1 MLTSARIVL
10 KHHRFEVGAAVILG
24 LFAAVAA
31 LVISYRLNAI
41 GVPAGCFERWLS
53 GGGAEGAGDCAG
65 PVEAFATINEEEA
78 GKLLAFMAV
87 LPFIVGLLAGVSI
100 VGRELEA
107 RTAHSAWA
115 LTPSRHR
122 WLARQVGPILLVMTV
137 AVALAAGAA
146 SVLETTREPWYSSTF
161 ADLMLHG
168 WPVIGRALAA
178 FSVGLLVGA
187 VVGRSLPALI
197 VGALVCV
204 VLVMVEGTAQEAW
217 YQANLEVVGDASI
230 SGGSVMEAATRLT
243 ASTSGRRGW
252 VRTDISTAKGL
263 RPCWYRATSRM
274 STNGCVDHGWKMV
287 QLGVPASK
295 AGQLATL
302 DALGFAGVALVIG
315 LATVPVIDRRRP
327 V

>member
-41 GVPAGCFERWLS
+41 GVPAGCFERWLA

-65 PVEAFATINEEEA
+65 PVQAFATINEDEA

-107 RTAHSAWA
+107 RTAQTAWA
-115 LTPSRHR
+115 LTASRRR
-122 WLARQVGPILLVMTV
+122 WLARQAGPILLVMTV

-146 SVLETTREPWYSSTF
+146 SVLETTRAPWYSSTF

-204 VLVMVEGTAQEAW
+204 VLVMVGATGQQAW
-217 YQANLEVVGDASI
+217 YEANLEVFGDASFGD
-230 SGGSVMEAATRLT
+230 SGTFDGIPFESAWLGPDGHLDRE
-243 ASTSGRRGW
+243 
-252 VRTDISTAKGL
+252 GL
-263 RPCWYRATSRM
+263 ANSQVPNDVQDPDQWLL
-274 STNGCVDHGWKMV
+274 DHGWKMV
-287 QLGVPASK
+287 RLAVPASK

-302 DALGFAGVALVIG
+302 DALGFAVVALVVG
-315 LATVPVIDRRRP
+315 LATVPVVDRRRP

>member
-41 GVPAGCFERWLS
+41 GVPAGCFERWLA

-65 PVEAFATINEEEA
+65 PVQAFADVNEDQA

-107 RTAHSAWA
+107 RTAQTAWA
-115 LTPSRHR
+115 LTPSRRR
-122 WLARQVGPILLVMTV
+122 WLARQVGPILLIVTV
-137 AVALAAGAA
+137 VVALAAGAA
-146 SVLETTREPWYSSTF
+146 TVLETTREPWYHSTYG
-161 ADLMLHG
+161 DLMLHG
-168 WPVIGRALAA
+168 WPVVGRALAA

-187 VVGRSLPALI
+187 IVGRSLPALI
-197 VGALVCV
+197 VAALVCV
-204 VLVMVEGTAQEAW
+204 VLLMFDGMAQNAW
-217 YQANLEVVGDASI
+217 YQANFEVIADTATVNNGSFDGIYGDYGWLAPDGRFVGE
-230 SGGSVMEAATRLT
+230 EAAFLQVPTGTPDAGQWLLDNEWKT
-243 ASTSGRRGW
+243 A
-252 VRTDISTAKGL
+252 V
-263 RPCWYRATSRM
+263 
-274 STNGCVDHGWKMV
+274 
-287 QLGVPASK
+287 LGVPSSK

-302 DALGFAGVALVIG
+302 DALGFAVLALIVG
-315 LATVPVIDRRRP
+315 LATVPVVDRRRP

>member
-24 LFAAVAA
+24 LFVAVAA
-31 LVISYRLNAI
+31 LVTSYRLNAI
-41 GVPAGCFERWLS
+41 GVPAGCFEQWLT

-65 PVEAFATINEEEA
+65 PVQAFAEINEDQA

-107 RTAHSAWA
+107 RTAQLAWA

-122 WLARQVGPILLVMTV
+122 WLARQVGPILLVVVV
-137 AVALAAGAA
+137 AVALAAAA
-146 SVLETTREPWYSSTF
+146 ATVLETTREPWYHSTYG
-161 ADLMLHG
+161 DLMLHG

-197 VGALVCV
+197 VAALACV
-204 VLVMVEGTAQEAW
+204 VLLMFEGMAQGAW
-217 YQANLEVVGDASI
+217 YQANLEVIGDPTTVNNGSFDGIYGDYGWLAPDGRFVGQEAAFQQAPSGVPDASQW
-230 SGGSVMEAATRLT
+230 LL
-243 ASTSGRRGW
+243 
-252 VRTDISTAKGL
+252 D
-263 RPCWYRATSRM
+263 
-274 STNGCVDHGWKMV
+274 NGWKTAA
-287 QLGVPASK
+287 LGVPSTK
-295 AGQLATL
+295 AGQLAALET
-302 DALGFAGVALVIG
+302 LGFAAVALVVG
-315 LATVPVIDRRRP
+315 VATIPIVDRRRP

>member
-10 KHHRFEVGAAVILG
+10 KHHRSEVGAAVILG
-24 LFAAVAA
+24 LVAAVAA

-65 PVEAFATINEEEA
+65 PVEAFATINEDEA

-107 RTAHSAWA
+107 RTAQSAWA

-122 WLARQVGPILLVMTV
+122 WLARQVGPILLVVTV

-146 SVLETTREPWYSSTF
+146 SMLETTREPWYHSTF
-161 ADLMLHG
+161 GDLMLHG

-178 FSVGLLVGA
+178 LSVGLLVGA

-204 VLVMVEGTAQEAW
+204 VLVMLGGTAQEAW
-217 YQANLEVVGDASI
+217 YQANQEVVDAAP
-230 SGGSVMEAATRLT
+230 GGSGITFDGIYF
-243 ASTSGRRGW
+243 ASVW
-252 VRTDISTAKGL
+252 VGPDGHLDREGL
-263 RPCWYRATSRM
+263 AYLQVPSDVQDADQWLL
-274 STNGCVDHGWKMV
+274 DHGWKTV
-287 QLGVPASK
+287 QLAVPASK

-302 DALGFAGVALVIG
+302 DALGFAGVALVVG
-315 LATVPVIDRRRP
+315 LATVPVVDRRRP

>member
-1 MLTSARIVL
+1 MILTSARIVL

-24 LFAAVAA
+24 LLAAGAA

-41 GVPAGCFERWLS
+41 GVPAGCFEQWLA
-53 GGGAEGAGDCAG
+53 GGGAEGAGACAG
-65 PVEAFATINEEEA
+65 PVQAFAQINEDEA

-107 RTAHSAWA
+107 RTAQSAWA

-146 SVLETTREPWYSSTF
+146 SVLETTREPWYHSTF
-161 ADLMLHG
+161 GDLMLHG

-187 VVGRSLPALI
+187 TVGRSLPALI
-197 VGALVCV
+197 VAAVVCVGLVMLGGALH
-204 VLVMVEGTAQEAW
+204 EAW
-217 YQANLEVVGDASI
+217 YQANSEVVGDTTSVGDNSYFASVWLGPDGHVDREGLAYLQVP
-230 SGGSVMEAATRLT
+230 SGIEDSNQWL
-243 ASTSGRRGW
+243 
-252 VRTDISTAKGL
+252 L
-263 RPCWYRATSRM
+263 
-274 STNGCVDHGWKMV
+274 DHGWKMV
-287 QLGVPASK
+287 QFGVPASK
-295 AGQLATL
+295 AGQLAAL
-302 DALGFAGVALVIG
+302 DALGFAGVALVVG
-315 LATVPVIDRRRP
+315 LATVPVVDRRRP